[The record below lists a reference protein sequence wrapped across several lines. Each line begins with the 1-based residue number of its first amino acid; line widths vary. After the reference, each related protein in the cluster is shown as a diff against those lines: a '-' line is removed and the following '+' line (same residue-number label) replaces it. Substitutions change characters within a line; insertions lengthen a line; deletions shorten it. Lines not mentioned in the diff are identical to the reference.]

1 MPQGDARGNI
11 TSHRARSTIA
21 TQLYNA
27 KEPLTLFELQ
37 AWLGHHSPATTQ
49 HDAKL
54 TPTKLA
60 KAYEKAGYFGRTIP
74 TIEVLIDQDAIKS
87 GAASKGEPWR
97 FFDLGHGY
105 CQRGQLR
112 HNGWKGKRT
121 YCTCYKRFPSM
132 KKSEQQLKT
141 GSRQWKNCV
150 SNSPMCLLLLGQHRS
165 SCQRSVRRRKP
176 LFLLKWC
183 TGRGRIGGRVY
194 ST

>member
-1 MPQGDARGNI
+1 MIGRGKWQRNVRLIPYLCRKAGVPQGDARGNI

-97 FFDLGHGY
+97 FFDLGHG
-105 CQRGQLR
+105 
-112 HNGWKGKRT
+112 
-121 YCTCYKRFPSM
+121 
-132 KKSEQQLKT
+132 
-141 GSRQWKNCV
+141 
-150 SNSPMCLLLLGQHRS
+150 
-165 SCQRSVRRRKP
+165 
-176 LFLLKWC
+176 
-183 TGRGRIGGRVY
+183 
-194 ST
+194 